1 MRNAES
7 VGLELRSNSL
17 NAVRVDED
25 GKILADVETGFDP
38 EVETVSQIIDFL
50 GKVESQ
56 TGSFDEFGFAVPG
69 LVDINRNKV
78 AFSSQFPHEETSDL
92 TSQILSATGKRVYL
106 ENDANAAA
114 YGEFVAGAAKN
125 AKDFFYVL
133 TGAGIGGS
141 LVLDKKVW
149 HGASGFAGEFGFVAV
164 NSEGM
169 RIEDLASADAIVRRA
184 KNRLHQDPASSLF
197 EIGEENI
204 TFDDIIRAANKG
216 DGLAELILERTGMFL
231 GTAIASV
238 INLLNIE
245 KVVVGGALMKAGELV
260 LNAIRERASVLT
272 FEPAFTAVTIEKG
285 LLGENACTVGAGLL
299 ALNRSE

>member
-1 MRNAES
+1 MEREVMRNAES

-184 KNRLHQDPASSLF
+184 KNRLHQDPAS
-197 EIGEENI
+197 
-204 TFDDIIRAANKG
+204 
-216 DGLAELILERTGMFL
+216 
-231 GTAIASV
+231 
-238 INLLNIE
+238 
-245 KVVVGGALMKAGELV
+245 
-260 LNAIRERASVLT
+260 
-272 FEPAFTAVTIEKG
+272 
-285 LLGENACTVGAGLL
+285 
-299 ALNRSE
+299 